1 VWNTTLEW
9 VSDNALT
16 VSLSSLLVLCV
27 LSVIGVAAYDR
38 RASIKAYWEHR
49 RTIRIQRGLVM
60 GRKNKAKRDAYLKG
74 LWGEAITEY
83 GEEAFFSGKM
93 TREEVNAFY
102 RAIGKTHN
110 MPDLLPYLSPE
121 QVKSA
126 IKGRRAHGIPSPA
139 QEHPAWGDPPAA
151 PVAKAAATTDGNVI
165 NAAKRFG
172 AKALA
177 KLKKTA

>member
-1 VWNTTLEW
+1 MVF
-9 VSDNALT
+9 VSAVIALCI
-16 VSLSSLLVLCV
+16 VLVL
-27 LSVIGVAAYDR
+27 GVAAYDR

-60 GRKNKAKRDAYLKG
+60 GRKNKAKREAYLKG
-74 LWGEAITEY
+74 LWGEAITEF
-83 GEEAFFSGKM
+83 GEEAFFAGKM
-93 TREEVNAFY
+93 TREEVNSFY
-102 RAIGKTHN
+102 RAIGKTHG
-110 MPDLLPYLSPE
+110 MPDLLPYLTPE

-126 IKGRRAHGIPSPA
+126 IKGRRARGIPSPA
-139 QEHPAWGDPPAA
+139 QEKPAWGDDPPAA
-151 PVAKAAATTDGNVI
+151 TASTTPADGNVI